1 MISSP
6 PDHSRPARYEYR
18 VWGKYPKARD
28 LIRELADSET
38 REEVDDCYLIVDDLD
53 YNAKIRDNRLKTKQ
67 LVSEAKGFEE
77 WTSKTH
83 RTSDSV
89 PAPLESIYEA
99 LKLDRLRSKK
109 RFSLE
114 DALKG
119 LDDHD
124 GVRAVQVTKRRRRY
138 VLGDM
143 KAEVTDVE
151 IHTTGEVVRTISIEG
166 GDLRDLVK
174 LRKTLGL
181 KGESNTAVHQYI
193 DDEFSS

>member
-1 MISSP
+1 M
-6 PDHSRPARYEYR
+6 
-18 VWGKYPKARD
+18 WGKYPKARSI
-28 LIRELADSET
+28 IRDLADSET

-53 YNAKIRDNRLKTKQ
+53 FNAKIRDNRLKTKE
-67 LVSEAKGFEE
+67 LVSETKGFEE
-77 WTSKTH
+77 WTSQTH
-83 RTSDSV
+83 RTSESV
-89 PAPLESIYEA
+89 PEELEAIYAA
-99 LKLDRLRSKK
+99 LKMDRLRSKK

-119 LDDHD
+119 LEDHD

-138 VLGDM
+138 KLGEM

-151 IHTTGEVVRTISIEG
+151 VHNTGEVARTLSIEG
-166 GDLRDLVK
+166 ANLRDLVK

-193 DDEFSS
+193 DEEFN

>member
-1 MISSP
+1 M
-6 PDHSRPARYEYR
+6 
-18 VWGKYPKARD
+18 
-28 LIRELADSET
+28 
-38 REEVDDCYLIVDDLD
+38 
-53 YNAKIRDNRLKTKQ
+53 
-67 LVSEAKGFEE
+67 
-77 WTSKTH
+77 
-83 RTSDSV
+83 
-89 PAPLESIYEA
+89 ESIYEA

-119 LDDHD
+119 LENHD

-138 VLGDM
+138 VLGEM

-166 GDLRDLVK
+166 GNLRDLVK

-193 DDEFSS
+193 DDEFGS